1 MGAGYELGL
10 RIQCPLFTEWGA
22 GDGWGGASIWEGVW
36 AGPRMRD
43 SWFLACGSSEGT
55 GCPGGRV
62 LLLPRP
68 RPNKS
73 PETGSQNVRLSL
85 WSCCLKMNL
94 DLDKCSL
101 SGWVGKET
109 KFQSPMGVG
118 TVDSLRFH
126 SGPPCLR
133 YKLCMEQKSLVG
145 GKHGLKPSLE
155 DTVSSP
161 QRGCL
166 AVTQTEANR
175 NPWVKGLCLLY
186 LQSPSF
192 PWQRGTLLCLLTNP
206 VKILPF
212 L

>member
-1 MGAGYELGL
+1 M
-10 RIQCPLFTEWGA
+10 PNFN
-22 GDGWGGASIWEGVW
+22 VW

-55 GCPGGRV
+55 GCSGGRV

-73 PETGSQNVRLSL
+73 PETESQNVRLSL

-126 SGPPCLR
+126 SGPPCLW

-145 GKHGLKPSLE
+145 GQAWAETKPGGHG
-155 DTVSSP
+155 VFSP
-161 QRGCL
+161 EGVPCCNSDRG
-166 AVTQTEANR
+166 
-175 NPWVKGLCLLY
+175 
-186 LQSPSF
+186 
-192 PWQRGTLLCLLTNP
+192 
-206 VKILPF
+206 
-212 L
+212 

>member
-1 MGAGYELGL
+1 MGARYELGL
-10 RIQCPLFTEWGA
+10 RIQCLLFTEWGA
-22 GDGWGGASIWEGVW
+22 GYGWGGASTREDVW
-36 AGPRMRD
+36 VGSRMRD
-43 SWFLACGSSEGT
+43 SWFLAFGSSEGT
-55 GCPGGRV
+55 GCSGGRV

-73 PETGSQNVRLSL
+73 PETESQNVRLSL

-101 SGWVGKET
+101 SGWMGKET

-118 TVDSLRFH
+118 TVDSLQFH
-126 SGPPCLR
+126 SGPPCLWH
-133 YKLCMEQKSLVG
+133 KLCMEQKSLVG
-145 GKHGLKPSLE
+145 GKHGLKPS
-155 DTVSSP
+155 
-161 QRGCL
+161 L

-186 LQSPSF
+186 LESPSF
-192 PWQRGTLLCLLTNP
+192 PWQHGTLLCLLTNP